1 MQHAEARSR
10 YEVIHPP
17 TFVCA
22 STLWNTLVVRTLRSR
37 RFASSVRPG
46 PCACGRES
54 STGDQRNVP
63 RVVSLRC
70 PPPRSQCCF
79 VFARRELDHPNIVKY
94 LGTESAAT
102 TLIIFLE
109 YVSGGSIATMVE
121 KFGALHE
128 SVVQRCDPE
137 GPVTVTV
144 VELTCHP
151 HRRKALKSPRYS

>member
-1 MQHAEARSR
+1 
-10 YEVIHPP
+10 
-17 TFVCA
+17 
-22 STLWNTLVVRTLRSR
+22 
-37 RFASSVRPG
+37 
-46 PCACGRES
+46 
-54 STGDQRNVP
+54 
-63 RVVSLRC
+63 VSLRC
-70 PPPRSQCCF
+70 PPPGSQCWF
-79 VFARRELDHPNIVKY
+79 VFVCARRELDHPNIVKY

-144 VELTCHP
+144 VELYVPPAATQSAEVATLLLSRQLRAVPAGLCVS
-151 HRRKALKSPRYS
+151 ALLHSTLLCCALLYSDH